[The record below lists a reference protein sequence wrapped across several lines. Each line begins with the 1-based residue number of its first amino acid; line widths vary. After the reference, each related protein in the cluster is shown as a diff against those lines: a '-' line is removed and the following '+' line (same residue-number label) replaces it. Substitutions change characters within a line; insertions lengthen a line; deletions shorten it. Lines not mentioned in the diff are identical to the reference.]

1 MWQSEKLFLRLL
13 VLVLFT
19 KVIVT
24 VVTQWIH
31 VISHV
36 CLVLKFDNE
45 VDMLDEIPLYFLVSK
60 AYWPL
65 TPHVYQRGYNLGALY
80 WWCNWCMC
88 TKVENC
94 TCFWH
99 LLNRIQATVPL
110 TGQTFWVFFLQ
121 QELNALL
128 LCDLYC
134 CLVNYHLLTHFKW
147 KD

>member
-1 MWQSEKLFLRLL
+1 MKRKTILSAKKYVAFFICWIIRTEVFHTHLCFIVWQSEKLFLRLL

-60 AYWPL
+60 AYWQL
-65 TPHVYQRGYNLGALY
+65 TPHVYQRRYNLVALY
-80 WWCNWCMC
+80 WCMC

-94 TCFWH
+94 PCFWH
-99 LLNRIQATVPL
+99 LLNHKIAIGIT
-110 TGQTFWVFFLQ
+110 WS
-121 QELNALL
+121 
-128 LCDLYC
+128 LY
-134 CLVNYHLLTHFKW
+134 V
-147 KD
+147 